1 MNPEYIDWQAL
12 ERKRITEEQEVLA
25 RTIAELK
32 QSVALLA
39 DLERTA
45 AWQHLIILLKNTA
58 NAKQQE
64 AMKATDP
71 TSMARAFGY
80 MASCL
85 DTINLPSS
93 MAQQLQA
100 QLASLTQS

>member
-1 MNPEYIDWQAL
+1 MTEYIDWQAL
-12 ERKRITEEQEVLA
+12 NRRQEEDRQRQIQEA
-25 RTIAELK
+25 INELK

-39 DLERTA
+39 DLERNA
-45 AWQHLIILLKNTA
+45 SWQHLCILLKNTA
-58 NAKQQE
+58 TSKQNE

-80 MASCL
+80 MAACL
-85 DTINLPSS
+85 DTINLPTT

-100 QLASLTQS
+100 QLASLAQP